1 MKANIIKFGI
11 IAVAVTSTVPIT
23 QTAFAQTRG
32 NAQETQYS
40 FIPYT
45 AYGYVGGNLGR
56 SDYKGNHCEPGFSC
70 DDSDI
75 GGKLYVGGKINKALG
90 IELGYINL
98 GKFDRNGGEKKA
110 QGADVHLLGNV
121 PLTDVF
127 NVYLKAG
134 GVYGW
139 THTTAATPAV
149 ATGSEK
155 EFNWSYGAG
164 LQYDVN
170 PAWAVR
176 ADWDQYRLKYTDR
189 RDNVG
194 LYSVGAIY
202 KY

>member
-1 MKANIIKFGI
+1 MKTILLKLSVAAA
-11 IAVAVTSTVPIT
+11 AVVSSFT
-23 QTAFAQTRG
+23 FAQTRG

-45 AYGYVGGNLGR
+45 AYGYVGGNVGR
-56 SDYKGNHCEPGFSC
+56 SDYKGNHCQPGYQC

-75 GGKLYVGGKINKALG
+75 GGKLYAGGKINKFLG
-90 IELGYINL
+90 VELGYVNL
-98 GKFDRNGGEKKA
+98 GKFDRNGGDKRA
-110 QGADVHLLGNV
+110 QGADLHLLGSV
-121 PLTDVF
+121 PLADAF
-127 NVYLKAG
+127 NAYIKAG
-134 GVYGW
+134 GIYGW
-139 THTTAATPAV
+139 TKTTAATPAV
-149 ATGSEK
+149 VTGSEE

-194 LYSVGAIY
+194 LYSVGAVY

>member
-1 MKANIIKFGI
+1 MKATFFNVSL
-11 IAVAVTSTVPIT
+11 IAAALASSFT
-23 QTAFAQTRG
+23 FAQARG

-45 AYGYVGGNLGR
+45 AYGYVGANLGR
-56 SDYKGNHCEPGFSC
+56 SDYKGTHCETGYKC
-70 DDSDI
+70 DDSD
-75 GGKLYVGGKINKALG
+75 VGGKIYAGGKFNKFLG
-90 IELGYINL
+90 MELGYINL
-98 GKFDRNGGEKKA
+98 GKFDRNGGDKKA

-121 PLTDVF
+121 PLSNDLNAYV
-127 NVYLKAG
+127 KAG
-134 GVYGW
+134 GIYSW
-139 THTTAATPAV
+139 TQTTAATPAV
-149 ATGSEK
+149 MTGSEQ

-176 ADWDQYRLKYTDR
+176 ADWDQYRVKYSDR

-194 LYSVGAIY
+194 LYSVGAVY